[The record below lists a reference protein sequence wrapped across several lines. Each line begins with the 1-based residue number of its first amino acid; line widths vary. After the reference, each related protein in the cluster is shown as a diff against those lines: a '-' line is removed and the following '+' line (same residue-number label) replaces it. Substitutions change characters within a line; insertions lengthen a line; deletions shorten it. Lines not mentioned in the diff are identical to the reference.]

1 MPNAILRAGPFA
13 STSSSF
19 LNEPTSV
26 PTTFDGATLPIN
38 CANYSGSSNWSWRY
52 LMISDVG
59 STSAYFTT
67 SKDETQISKSFTNAS
82 IFEGETLAFAY
93 QAAVDFTFS
102 GTYAVN
108 AGFEQGVSSRFE
120 IRNRADQ
127 SLFDSGAGTTSVS
140 GSFSI
145 TLPAKTVPDAI
156 FLFPTGEGNGIN
168 ATINVN
174 LIAET

>member
-1 MPNAILRAGPFA
+1 
-13 STSSSF
+13 
-19 LNEPTSV
+19 
-26 PTTFDGATLPIN
+26 
-38 CANYSGSSNWSWRY
+38 
-52 LMISDVG
+52 MISDAG

-67 SKDETQISKSFTNAS
+67 SKDETQISKSFTDS
-82 IFEGETLAFAY
+82 SGLEGETLAFAY
-93 QAAVDFTFS
+93 QASADFTFS
-102 GTYAVN
+102 GTFVVN
-108 AGFEQGVSSRFE
+108 AGFEQGVTSRFE

-156 FLFPTGEGNGIN
+156 FLFPTGEGNGVN
-168 ATINVN
+168 ATININ

>member
-13 STSSSF
+13 DASSSF
-19 LNEPTSV
+19 FNEPTSA
-26 PTTFDGATLPIN
+26 PTIFDGAMLPVN
-38 CANYSGSSNWSWRY
+38 CANYSGSSNWPWRY
-52 LMISDVG
+52 FVISEVG

-67 SKDETQISKSFTNAS
+67 SKDETQISKSFTNTSA
-82 IFEGETLAFAY
+82 FEGETLAFAY
-93 QAAVDFTFS
+93 QASVDFTFS
-102 GTYAVN
+102 GSYAVN
-108 AGFEQGVSSRFE
+108 AGDGPGVETRFE

-140 GSFSI
+140 GNFSI

-156 FLFPTGEGNGIN
+156 FLFPTGEGGGIN
-168 ATINVN
+168 ATISIN